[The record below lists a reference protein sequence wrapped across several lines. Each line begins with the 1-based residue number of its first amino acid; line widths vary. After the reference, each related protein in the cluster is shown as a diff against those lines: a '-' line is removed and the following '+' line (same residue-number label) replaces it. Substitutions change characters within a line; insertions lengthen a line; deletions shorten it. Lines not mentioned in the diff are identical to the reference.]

1 MSQNQK
7 RRVIKNLKAKSIN
20 VQYGLKSLDPITYTE
35 SPLEADYIYHLE
47 YDANVFKYMAQPPS
61 IPYFF
66 KGVAHSYTP
75 DFEVHY
81 IDGSICYVEV
91 KYIADTER
99 IEDFEEWVSAIRKSP
114 ALKGHEFKVIKE
126 DFIREGF
133 YYENLQTMYSAS
145 NINVDS
151 DFLLHIL
158 EVFSEV
164 NEISIFD
171 LMKNKESD
179 LEFEQIYRLIFDKVL
194 LTDLKRQFLSKQSI
208 IQNSGE
214 GYDKYL

>member
-1 MSQNQK
+1 MYQNQK
-7 RRVIKNLKAKSIN
+7 RRVIKNLKSKSIN
-20 VQYGLKSLDPITYTE
+20 VQNGHKSLDAITYTE

-47 YDANVFKYMAQPPS
+47 YDANVNTYMAQPPE

-66 KGVAHSYTP
+66 NGSAHTYTP
-75 DFEVHY
+75 DFEVFY
-81 IDGSICYVEV
+81 LDNSICYFEV
-91 KYIADTER
+91 KYIADIER
-99 IEDFEEWVSAIRKSP
+99 IEDFKEWEAAVRKG
-114 ALKGHEFKVIKE
+114 AAAKGRKFKVIKE
-126 DFIREGF
+126 DSIRKEF
-133 YYENLQTMYSAS
+133 YYENLQSLYSAS
-145 NINVDS
+145 NINIDS

-194 LTDLKRQFLSKQSI
+194 STDLKRQFLSKRSI